1 VIKSLLLAGTI
12 AAILAE
18 PAVPEKSLEQV
29 GSVSLSEQF
38 LELCGSEQALTTK
51 LPGED
56 VQPNDAPFQL
66 KHYAERAISSRIV
79 KIGERY
85 AMRAHNPGR
94 ADPAHT
100 VIIRCAITGVGSPF
114 SDEVGKLTEKLAVT
128 PSMAKTQDGFD
139 SASFTLGLRS
149 FHVFAEQDGSVSIF
163 SLDIVMRNIDPKY
176 LKKGAKPV
184 PIPPAQ

>member
-1 VIKSLLLAGTI
+1 MIKSLFLAGAI
-12 AAILAE
+12 AVGLAE
-18 PAVPEKSLEQV
+18 PAVPEKSFEQV

-38 LELCGSEQALTTK
+38 LELCGSEQALATK

-56 VQPNDAPFQL
+56 VLLNDAPFQL
-66 KHYAERAISSRIV
+66 KQYAERAVSSRIV

-100 VIIRCAITGVGSPF
+100 LIIRCAITGSGSPF
-114 SDEVGKLTEKLAVT
+114 SDEVGKLTETLAVT
-128 PSMAKTQDGFD
+128 PRMAKTQGGFD
-139 SASFTLGLRS
+139 SASFTSGLRS

-163 SLDIVMRNIDPKY
+163 SLDIVMHNIDPKY

-184 PIPPAQ
+184 PIRPAQ